1 MKIKLTL
8 KDYLRQLQLMN
19 KQYAQE
25 EAFRHSGAKDDVYHG
40 RWPRE
45 SEYIKGL

>member
-25 EAFRHSGAKDDVYHG
+25 EALYTRIYM
-40 RWPRE
+40 
-45 SEYIKGL
+45 L